1 MPENNKII
9 EYGVCKKIEEKIPE
23 PVLLFRDKNKA
34 KNKAK
39 IIKSCAKKHKFSVYC
54 IINKKNVN
62 WNVFYALT
70 AKVSSFYPLK
80 VRKIYYNSKEKID
93 FLVKTASA
101 LSVEIKFI
109 SSETPLG
116 KEFLMGFGG
125 IGAFRRD

>member
-54 IINKKNVN
+54 IISKKNVN

-80 VRKIYYNSKEKID
+80 VRKIYYNSKEEAEAESKTFNKDMKELSYFFKTKSEIISKSY
-93 FLVKTASA
+93 FVK
-101 LSVEIKFI
+101 
-109 SSETPLG
+109 
-116 KEFLMGFGG
+116 
-125 IGAFRRD
+125 